1 MLVGFIDASKA
12 FDRVHHF
19 KLFNKLKLRG
29 VPSSLVRILAYW
41 YANQSMRVR
50 WGNILSTPFNVGNW
64 VRQGGILSP
73 ALFNIYMDDLF
84 RQLGG
89 CSTGCMIGDSL
100 VTTLCMQTT

>member
-1 MLVGFIDASKA
+1 MLIGFIDASKA

-50 WGNILSTPFNVGNW
+50 WGNILSTPFKVGNG
-64 VRQGGILSP
+64 VRQGGIYYPQPFSISIWTTFP
-73 ALFNIYMDDLF
+73 
-84 RQLGG
+84 G
-89 CSTGCMIGDSL
+89 SWGDA
-100 VTTLCMQTT
+100 VQVV